1 MSYLR
6 SFSPAG
12 EAADTTV
19 AVFPQAGAGCLRL
32 RPAAPALPPGTH
44 LLGVQ
49 LPGREDR
56 LEDRPAEGLAEVV
69 DRVGAELG
77 EHARRGP
84 LVLLGV
90 SLGALVAYEVAR
102 RLEAVGA
109 PARSLVVVAARSPE
123 HWRTFPAA
131 NPPEAELTALLHPA
145 VRDTELARY
154 AVDSLRADLRL
165 MAGYREPAEPLAGTA
180 LRSVS
185 GLRDTVVT
193 AGQMARWRERA
204 ADYRGHDVID
214 ADHHGFTEPDA
225 VVRVLRDALSDAA
238 PQGAVRG

>member
-6 SFSPAG
+6 SFAPAG
-12 EAADTTV
+12 EAAATTV

-32 RPAAPALPPGTH
+32 RATAREMPPGTH
-44 LLGVQ
+44 LIGVQ

-56 LEDRPAEGLAEVV
+56 LEDRPAAGLAEVV
-69 DRVGAELG
+69 DRVAAELRDG
-77 EHARRGP
+77 ARRGP

-90 SLGALVAYEVAR
+90 SLGALIAYEVAR
-102 RLEAVGA
+102 RLEAVGTA
-109 PARSLVVVAARSPE
+109 ARALVVVAARSPE

-131 NPPEAELTALLHPA
+131 NPPEDELAALLHPA

-154 AVDSLRADLRL
+154 AVDALRADLRL
-165 MAGYREPAEPLAGTA
+165 MAGYRDPAEPLTGTP

-193 AGQMARWRERA
+193 AEQMARWRERA
-204 ADYRGHDVID
+204 ADYRGHHVID
-214 ADHHGFTEPDA
+214 ADHHAFMAPDTL
-225 VVRVLRDALSDAA
+225 LRALPDDDLTR
-238 PQGAVRG
+238 QAVRG